1 MKALDGPEWCQN
13 SINRTQFNTQFTHN
27 THIIIIII
35 IRERGEKRGS
45 TRRARIKME
54 STTTPTH
61 ISSENN
67 KAILEN
73 YLDNEQNPRIP
84 DEEFI
89 LPISYGSVAY
99 WLGKKADEYHSHE
112 WTVFVRGQNNIDVQE
127 VVESVTFQLHPSFA
141 EPKRVLTEPPYEVTV
156 TGWGEFEIGIEIK
169 FRPEVGEE
177 KEKLMANL
185 KLFPDA
191 DEIAKTGPQT
201 TKKPL
206 VVENREELIFHKPR
220 KSFWEKVVKKCKRVV
235 EEEEEENDAQGENEN
250 ENENDKKKK
259 KRKKKKVSFAYE
271 ECEAKSKHEMLW
283 KQREAKMRDD
293 EELMKLWC
301 AQKVT
306 EERCRVLKAQLMV
319 LEGQL
324 LD

>member
-1 MKALDGPEWCQN
+1 MNEKRATTREKKKERKFSLGKL
-13 SINRTQFNTQFTHN
+13 FTKPRARACD
-27 THIIIIII
+27 THIYIYLYIY
-35 IRERGEKRGS
+35 
-45 TRRARIKME
+45 IKMGDA
-54 STTTPTH
+54 TTTTTTTATTAAATPTN
-61 ISSENN
+61 IDY
-67 KAILEN
+67 A
-73 YLDNEQNPRIP
+73 DNEQNPRVP
-84 DEEFI
+84 EEEYV

-112 WTVFVRGQNNIDVQE
+112 WTVYVRGQNNADLSRVI
-127 VVESVTFQLHPSFA
+127 ESVTFQLHPSFA
-141 EPKRVLTEPPYEVTV
+141 EPKRVLTEPPYEVTE

-191 DEIAKTGPQT
+191 DEVAKSGPQT

-220 KSFWEKVVKKCKRVV
+220 KSFWEKVVKKSKRVL
-235 EEEEEENDAQGENEN
+235 EEEDGEEDDETNNNNNNNAGGGGSDG
-250 ENENDKKKK
+250 KKH
-259 KRKKKKVSFAYE
+259 KKVTFAYD
-271 ECEAKSKHEMLW
+271 ECEAKSKHEALW
-283 KQREAKMRDD
+283 KQREAKMKDD

>member
-1 MKALDGPEWCQN
+1 ME
-13 SINRTQFNTQFTHN
+13 NTN
-27 THIIIIII
+27 T
-35 IRERGEKRGS
+35 
-45 TRRARIKME
+45 TNAN
-54 STTTPTH
+54 
-61 ISSENN
+61 SSENN

-112 WTVFVRGQNNIDVQE
+112 WTVFVRGQNNIDLQE

-141 EPKRVLTEPPYEVTV
+141 EPKRVLTEPPYEVTE

-235 EEEEEENDAQGENEN
+235 EEEEEEDEN
-250 ENENDKKKK
+250 ENENDHEESKGKKKK
-259 KRKKKKVSFAYE
+259 TKKKKVSFAYE

>member
-1 MKALDGPEWCQN
+1 MHVPKFN
-13 SINRTQFNTQFTHN
+13 SIRFNS
-27 THIIIIII
+27 THIICR
-35 IRERGEKRGS
+35 REERIDKKDEC
-45 TRRARIKME
+45 IKME
-54 STTTPTH
+54 HTNTPN
-61 ISSENN
+61 ISSDT

-141 EPKRVLTEPPYEVTV
+141 EPKRVLTEPPYEVTE

-220 KSFWEKVVKKCKRVV
+220 KSFWEKVVKKSKRVV
-235 EEEEEENDAQGENEN
+235 EEEEEEDEN
-250 ENENDKKKK
+250 ENENDHEESKGKKKK
-259 KRKKKKVSFAYE
+259 TKKKKVSFAYE

>member
-1 MKALDGPEWCQN
+1 M
-13 SINRTQFNTQFTHN
+13 
-27 THIIIIII
+27 
-35 IRERGEKRGS
+35 
-45 TRRARIKME
+45 KME
-54 STTTPTH
+54 NAPTATTTTGD
-61 ISSENN
+61 
-67 KAILEN
+67 KAMLEN

-112 WTVFVRGQNNIDVQE
+112 WTVYVRGQNNIDVTE

-141 EPKRVLTEPPYEVTV
+141 EPKRVLTEPPYEVTE

-169 FRPEVGEE
+169 FRPEAGEE

-220 KSFWEKVVKKCKRVV
+220 KSFWEKVVKKSKRVV
-235 EEEEEENDAQGENEN
+235 EEEEEEDDAEGENEG

-259 KRKKKKVSFAYE
+259 KTKKKKVSFAYE

>member
-1 MKALDGPEWCQN
+1 MGDA
-13 SINRTQFNTQFTHN
+13 
-27 THIIIIII
+27 
-35 IRERGEKRGS
+35 
-45 TRRARIKME
+45 
-54 STTTPTH
+54 TTTTTTATTATAATPTN
-61 ISSENN
+61 IDY
-67 KAILEN
+67 A
-73 YLDNEQNPRIP
+73 DNEQNPRVP
-84 DEEFI
+84 EEEYV

-112 WTVFVRGQNNIDVQE
+112 WTVYVRGQNNADLSRVI
-127 VVESVTFQLHPSFA
+127 ESVTFQLHPSFA
-141 EPKRVLTEPPYEVTV
+141 EPKRVLTEPPYEVTE

-191 DEIAKTGPQT
+191 DEVAKSGPQT

-220 KSFWEKVVKKCKRVV
+220 KSFWEKVVKKSKRVL
-235 EEEEEENDAQGENEN
+235 EEEDGEEDDETNNNNNNNNAGGGGSDG
-250 ENENDKKKK
+250 KKH
-259 KRKKKKVSFAYE
+259 KKVTFAYD
-271 ECEAKSKHEMLW
+271 ECEAKSKHEALW
-283 KQREAKMRDD
+283 KQREAKMKDD

>member
-1 MKALDGPEWCQN
+1 MHAPKFNIIQFD
-13 SINRTQFNTQFTHN
+13 SIQHTLYHLEKR
-27 THIIIIII
+27 
-35 IRERGEKRGS
+35 RERTDEKDECR
-45 TRRARIKME
+45 KME
-54 STTTPTH
+54 NTNTNAN
-61 ISSENN
+61 SSENN

-141 EPKRVLTEPPYEVTV
+141 EPKRVLTEPPYEVTE

-220 KSFWEKVVKKCKRVV
+220 KSFWEKVVKKSKRVV
-235 EEEEEENDAQGENEN
+235 EEEEEEDEN
-250 ENENDKKKK
+250 ENENDHEESKGKKKK
-259 KRKKKKVSFAYE
+259 TKKKKVSFAYE

>member
-1 MKALDGPEWCQN
+1 MGDA
-13 SINRTQFNTQFTHN
+13 
-27 THIIIIII
+27 
-35 IRERGEKRGS
+35 
-45 TRRARIKME
+45 
-54 STTTPTH
+54 TTTTATTAN
-61 ISSENN
+61 ID
-67 KAILEN
+67 
-73 YLDNEQNPRIP
+73 YTDNEQNPRVP
-84 DEEFI
+84 EEEYV

-112 WTVFVRGQNNIDVQE
+112 WTVYVRGQNNVDLSRVI
-127 VVESVTFQLHPSFA
+127 ESVTFQLHPSFA
-141 EPKRVLTEPPYEVTV
+141 EPKRVLTEPPYEVTE

-191 DEIAKTGPQT
+191 DEVAKSGPQT

-220 KSFWEKVVKKCKRVV
+220 KSFWEKVVKKSKRVL
-235 EEEEEENDAQGENEN
+235 EEEEGEKDEDETNNINNND
-250 ENENDKKKK
+250 
-259 KRKKKKVSFAYE
+259 RKKQKKVAFAYDE
-271 ECEAKSKHEMLW
+271 YEAKSKYEALW
-283 KQREAKMRDD
+283 KQREAKMKDD

-306 EERCRVLKAQLMV
+306 
-319 LEGQL
+319 
-324 LD
+324 

>member
-1 MKALDGPEWCQN
+1 ME
-13 SINRTQFNTQFTHN
+13 NTN
-27 THIIIIII
+27 TN
-35 IRERGEKRGS
+35 
-45 TRRARIKME
+45 TN
-54 STTTPTH
+54 TT
-61 ISSENN
+61 SEN

-112 WTVFVRGQNNIDVQE
+112 WTVFVRGQNNIDLQE

-141 EPKRVLTEPPYEVTV
+141 EPKRVLTEPPYEVTE

-220 KSFWEKVVKKCKRVV
+220 KSFWEKVVKKL
-235 EEEEEENDAQGENEN
+235 
-250 ENENDKKKK
+250 
-259 KRKKKKVSFAYE
+259 SFAYE

>member
-1 MKALDGPEWCQN
+1 MGDA
-13 SINRTQFNTQFTHN
+13 TTT
-27 THIIIIII
+27 T
-35 IRERGEKRGS
+35 
-45 TRRARIKME
+45 TTTTA
-54 STTTPTH
+54 TTTATTPTN
-61 ISSENN
+61 ID
-67 KAILEN
+67 
-73 YLDNEQNPRIP
+73 YTDNEQNPRVP
-84 DEEFI
+84 EEEYV

-112 WTVFVRGQNNIDVQE
+112 WTVYVRGQNNADLSRVI
-127 VVESVTFQLHPSFA
+127 ESVTFQLHPSFA
-141 EPKRVLTEPPYEVTV
+141 EPKRVLTEPPYEVTE

-191 DEIAKTGPQT
+191 DEVAKSGPQT

-206 VVENREELIFHKPR
+206 VVENREEPIFHKPR
-220 KSFWEKVVKKCKRVV
+220 KSFWEKVVKKSKRVL
-235 EEEEEENDAQGENEN
+235 EEEDGEEDDETNNNNNAGGSGGSDG
-250 ENENDKKKK
+250 KKH
-259 KRKKKKVSFAYE
+259 KKVTFAYD
-271 ECEAKSKHEMLW
+271 ECEAKSKHEALW
-283 KQREAKMRDD
+283 KQREAKMKDD

>member
-1 MKALDGPEWCQN
+1 MGDA
-13 SINRTQFNTQFTHN
+13 
-27 THIIIIII
+27 
-35 IRERGEKRGS
+35 
-45 TRRARIKME
+45 
-54 STTTPTH
+54 TTTTAAATTTATPTN
-61 ISSENN
+61 ID
-67 KAILEN
+67 
-73 YLDNEQNPRIP
+73 YTDNEQNPRVL
-84 DEEFI
+84 EEEYV

-112 WTVFVRGQNNIDVQE
+112 WTVYVRGQNNADLSRVI
-127 VVESVTFQLHPSFA
+127 ESVTFQLHPSFA
-141 EPKRVLTEPPYEVTV
+141 EPKRVLTEPPYEVTE

-177 KEKLMANL
+177 KEKLMTNL

-191 DEIAKTGPQT
+191 DEVAKSGPQT

-220 KSFWEKVVKKCKRVV
+220 KSFWEKVVKKSKRVL
-235 EEEEEENDAQGENEN
+235 EEEDGEEDDETNNNAAGGGSDGN
-250 ENENDKKKK
+250 KH
-259 KRKKKKVSFAYE
+259 KKVTFAYD
-271 ECEAKSKHEMLW
+271 ECEAKSKHEALW
-283 KQREAKMRDD
+283 KQREAKMKDD